1 MFKLCAYAMHSIR
14 HFRILINASR
24 VNQWKVKTLSTLY
37 TSLKRIQVY
46 IYIFISRSILSQ
58 LHRLN
63 NQTDVFP
70 NFYSFFP
77 FEKNIIH
84 RNEFTRKLNFYG
96 MEPDKRNELIFKN
109 LEE

>member
-1 MFKLCAYAMHSIR
+1 MESKNFVYFVHFFK
-14 HFRILINASR
+14 
-24 VNQWKVKTLSTLY
+24 TY
-37 TSLKRIQVY
+37 TSIY

-77 FEKNIIH
+77 LEKNIIH
-84 RNEFTRKLNFYG
+84 RNEFTRKSKLNFYPV
-96 MEPDKRNELIFKN
+96 EPDKRNELIFKN

>member
-1 MFKLCAYAMHSIR
+1 MESKNFVYFVHFFK
-14 HFRILINASR
+14 
-24 VNQWKVKTLSTLY
+24 TY
-37 TSLKRIQVY
+37 TS

-77 FEKNIIH
+77 LEKNIIH
-84 RNEFTRKLNFYG
+84 RNEFTRKSKLNFYP